1 MDKVKYRLNDPGLAP
16 RRTKLEIPGW
26 AGKREPR
33 ADGSREQVW
42 HCVPFSEGAQY
53 GIELFYPYDN
63 ELHVSTK
70 DGQLILDGDFGPP
83 PDSGLQWPPFRSF
96 GDNFYTYQI
105 LLDLKVEK
113 GMAIRT
119 EPHPRF
125 YTDRTDTVPIA
136 VPALVRNWWPM
147 MFFTVFKAPAEGRT
161 HIFRPN
167 EPFAQIIVIPEEA
180 QFELEQ
186 MNEEESA
193 ERELQARRIYAS
205 RPTLSAGVRWHLS
218 ASASRGEGKIPSGM
232 SRTQKNRTRR
242 SCLFVTRST
251 RLNCVSSRS
260 DGGGDDDG
268 GDDGDDGGAPE
279 RSGAQ
284 PCESRDG
291 GGGGGGDDTA
301 RAGHFHPRT
310 RPVLIHRQLAAAQRR
325 SGSG

>member
-1 MDKVKYRLNDPGLAP
+1 MDKVKYRLNDPRLAP

-70 DGQLILDGDFGPP
+70 DGQLIFDGDWGPA
-83 PDSGLQWPPFRSF
+83 PDGDLQWPPFRNF
-96 GDNFYTYQI
+96 GGHFYTYQI

-147 MFFTVFKAPAEGRT
+147 MFFIVFKAPAEGRT

-180 QFELEQ
+180 SFELEK
-186 MNEEESA
+186 MEEEESA
-193 ERELQARRIYAS
+193 ERELQARRIYSS
-205 RPTLSAGVRWHLS
+205 RPKLAQGTEWTSSTDTVFDGTYRHLHR
-218 ASASRGEGKIPSGM
+218 AAKEK
-232 SRTQKNRTRR
+232 TRQ
-242 SCLFVTRST
+242 S
-251 RLNCVSSRS
+251 
-260 DGGGDDDG
+260 
-268 GDDGDDGGAPE
+268 
-279 RSGAQ
+279 
-284 PCESRDG
+284 
-291 GGGGGGDDTA
+291 
-301 RAGHFHPRT
+301 
-310 RPVLIHRQLAAAQRR
+310 
-325 SGSG
+325 

>member
-1 MDKVKYRLNDPGLAP
+1 MDKVKYRLNDPRLAP

-70 DGQLILDGDFGPP
+70 DGQLILDGDWGPA
-83 PDSGLQWPPFRSF
+83 PDGGLQWPPFRNF
-96 GDNFYTYQI
+96 GDHFYTYQI

-180 QFELEQ
+180 FRTREDGRGGIGRARASGAAHLYQP
-186 MNEEESA
+186 A
-193 ERELQARRIYAS
+193 EAFGRDGMDLVDRYR
-205 RPTLSAGVRWHLS
+205 VRWHLS
-218 ASASRGEGKIPSGM
+218 PPAPCGEGK
-232 SRTQKNRTRR
+232 N
-242 SCLFVTRST
+242 
-251 RLNCVSSRS
+251 
-260 DGGGDDDG
+260 
-268 GDDGDDGGAPE
+268 PE
-279 RSGAQ
+279 S
-284 PCESRDG
+284 
-291 GGGGGGDDTA
+291 
-301 RAGHFHPRT
+301 
-310 RPVLIHRQLAAAQRR
+310 
-325 SGSG
+325 